1 MGLFDWLG
9 YGDSPTPV
17 APVASVDP
25 RAMRQQAFFQGLTE
39 LGAGLLAAGQRRP
52 LSQPSMLPQALTGFN
67 RGYNNGLQ
75 NQYAQNQL
83 EQQADQTNRWQ
94 GVVNGQTPL
103 QGIDT
108 RTRSLLGVLGPQ
120 LGPQALATLATRPQG
135 QALTREQS
143 ESLGLDTRGGTVVY
157 QRTANGQFEPING
170 PGLTGANE
178 AARVGITGLEVPGQ
192 GGSRIFPYGMPG
204 GGRPALPGASG
215 GVPGPLPGGARPAPA
230 PGPGQRAA
238 MEANGIDPDAGPGG
252 PNDPYRDPNF
262 MREYR
267 AAEGVQTA
275 QAQPGPQ
282 VTRLPNGG
290 AVLQSPYP
298 PASSQEGRLTGQHG
312 ENQAKLI
319 QDRFVTPA
327 TSALNILQTTTQMRR
342 LLDEGNVVLGPGSG
356 VRNYFAEVLRS
367 WGGDAGAR
375 VAERIQGAN
384 FEALRGLS
392 ARQVLDGLGG
402 SLGTGISNADRDYIS
417 STVPNPFQSEQSFRR
432 FVELLEDRALGSV
445 DRGVRGY
452 RQSAPNYN
460 DQSDPFMADVRNGLS
475 DLGIDPA
482 NIRAGRRQARQPA
495 NGGAAESTPP
505 PVEPPQRPTVRNGVE
520 RGVETDIPRSR
531 ETLPTPGQISMMT
544 PDQLGALAGRVSEM
558 TAEQQVALQRR
569 LDLLERAAPR
579 NSGRTG
585 R

>member
-9 YGDSPTPV
+9 TGDATPPP
-17 APVASVDP
+17 AATIDP

-52 LSQPSMLPQALTGFN
+52 ITQPSLMPQALTGFN
-67 RGYNNGLQ
+67 RGYNQGLQ
-75 NQYAQNQL
+75 NQYHQTAL
-83 EQQADQTNRWQ
+83 EQQADQSNRWQ
-94 GVVNGQTPL
+94 GIVNGQTQLP
-103 QGIDT
+103 GIDE
-108 RTRSLLGVLGPQ
+108 RTRGLLGVLGPQ
-120 LGPQALATLATRPQG
+120 LGPQALATIATRPQG

-143 ESLGLDTRGGTVVY
+143 ESLGLDTRGGSVVY

-204 GGRPALPGASG
+204 GGRPMLPGASG
-215 GVPGPLPGGARPAPA
+215 GLPQPGPLPGGARPAPA
-230 PGPGQRAA
+230 PGPGQRASMA
-238 MEANGIDPDAGPGG
+238 ANGIDPDAGPGG

-290 AVLQSPYP
+290 TVLQSPYP

-375 VAERIQGAN
+375 MAERIQGSN

-482 NIRAGRRQARQPA
+482 NIRAGRRQASQPA
-495 NGGAAESTPP
+495 NGGAAAERPP
-505 PVEPPQRPTVRNGVE
+505 PATEEPPPSRRI
-520 RGVETDIPRSR
+520 RGGAEADIPPR
-531 ETLPTPGQISMMT
+531 PGQTRPPRSASDFRMMST
-544 PDQLGALAGRVSEM
+544 QQLMQMGRHTLSGADLEAWRAEVDRRTRAG
-558 TAEQQVALQRR
+558 Q
-569 LDLLERAAPR
+569 
-579 NSGRTG
+579 
-585 R
+585 